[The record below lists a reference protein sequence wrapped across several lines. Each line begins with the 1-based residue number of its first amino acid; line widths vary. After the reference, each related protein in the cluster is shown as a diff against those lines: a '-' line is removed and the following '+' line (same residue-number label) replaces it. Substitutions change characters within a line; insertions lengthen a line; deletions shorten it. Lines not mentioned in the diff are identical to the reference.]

1 MDENQENLY
10 AGFWV
15 RLGASLID
23 CIILTAITLPILYLT
38 YGDSYW
44 SQSSPLI
51 MGNVDILVSWIL
63 PVIGT
68 ILLWHY
74 WSGTPGKLALKLAVV
89 DAATGKN
96 LTVSQ
101 SIIRYF
107 AYFLSALPLGL
118 GFIWVAWDKKKQAW
132 HDKLAKSVVVKRI
145 NETAL

>member
-15 RLGASLID
+15 RLSASLID
-23 CIILTAITLPILYLT
+23 CIILTAITFPILYLT

-44 SQSSPLI
+44 SQSSPFI

-68 ILLWHY
+68 ILFWHY
-74 WSGTPGKLALKLAVV
+74 WSGTSGKLALKLAVV
-89 DAATGKN
+89 DASIGKH
-96 LTVSQ
+96 LTVSR

-107 AYFLSALPLGL
+107 SYFVSALPLGL
-118 GFIWVAWDKKKQAW
+118 GFFWV
-132 HDKLAKSVVVKRI
+132 S
-145 NETAL
+145 